1 MKVSGQ
7 LFWSTMSSAALS
19 AGNRPPGVSG
29 EREGVLVGS
38 EAVTSPALSSH
49 THTHEQRK
57 TEERWS
63 WKMVDGRGE
72 LKISCHHRRCLEE

>member
-7 LFWSTMSSAALS
+7 LFRTTRSSAALS
-19 AGNRPPGVSG
+19 AGKRPPGVSG
-29 EREGVLVGS
+29 EREREYWWGLR
-38 EAVTSPALSSH
+38 LSQAPPYPV